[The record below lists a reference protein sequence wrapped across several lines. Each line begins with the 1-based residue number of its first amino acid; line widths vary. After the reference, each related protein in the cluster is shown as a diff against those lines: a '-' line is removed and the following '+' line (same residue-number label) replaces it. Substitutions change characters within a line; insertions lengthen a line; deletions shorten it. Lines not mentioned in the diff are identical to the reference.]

1 MNATPFITEIARQS
15 ILIDGKCYTAHEVRI
30 PEGESQSLLQKR
42 FHAEYGADSF
52 QASLADFLAEWF
64 DDSTTVLVH
73 TSGSTGTPKP
83 LRVKKQRMMQSAMLT
98 IRFLGLNQG
107 DTALLCM
114 PLKYIA
120 GKMVVVRALV
130 AGLNLLSVTPCG
142 HPLAEINAAPE
153 FAAMIPMQVYNSLQV
168 PAEKECLQQVRHLII
183 GGGAIDST
191 LATELASFPHA
202 VWSTYGMTETL
213 SHIAL
218 RRLNGPDASDWYTPF
233 QGVKVSLSPE
243 NTLTIEAPAV
253 CAEKLTTNDIC
264 EFNAQGQFHILGR
277 KDNTIN
283 TGGVKVQI
291 EQVENALK
299 TALPVPFMVTAVP
312 DPKFGERIVLLLESE
327 ENTDVSPLL
336 AQAYNQLPTYWR
348 PKQTFFVRHLP
359 QTETGKP
366 DRATARKVA
375 QEIART
381 KKK

>member
-1 MNATPFITEIARQS
+1 MKENRQ
-15 ILIDGKCYTAHEVRI
+15 
-30 PEGESQSLLQKR
+30 
-42 FHAEYGADSF
+42 
-52 QASLADFLAEWF
+52 QASWQACSLILEGKTFSMETYRKGLSSLPDHPYQDLKQFLEEWF
-64 DDSTTVLVH
+64 DESPTLRVY
-73 TSGSTGTPKP
+73 TSGSTGTPKELFVRKEQMMNSAHITCEALQ
-83 LRVKKQRMMQSAMLT
+83 LRK
-98 IRFLGLNQG
+98 G
-107 DTALLCM
+107 DKALLCM
-114 PLKYIA
+114 PLRYIA

-130 AGLNLLSVTPCG
+130 AGLELIVREPSG
-142 HPLAEINAAPE
+142 HPLADVNEHLR
-153 FAAMIPMQVYNSLQV
+153 FAAMIPLQVFNSLAV
-168 PAEKECLQQVRHLII
+168 PQEASRLEDTDILII
-183 GGGAIDST
+183 GGGTIDKQLET
-191 LATELASFPHA
+191 ALRKMKNTIY
-202 VWSTYGMTETL
+202 STYGMTETL

-253 CAEKLTTNDIC
+253 CAEKLITNDIC
-264 EFNAQGQFHILGR
+264 EFNAQGLFHILGR

-336 AQAYNQLPTYWR
+336 AQAYDQLPTYWR

-375 QEIART
+375 QEIAST

>member
-1 MNATPFITEIARQS
+1 
-15 ILIDGKCYTAHEVRI
+15 
-30 PEGESQSLLQKR
+30 
-42 FHAEYGADSF
+42 
-52 QASLADFLAEWF
+52 
-64 DDSTTVLVH
+64 
-73 TSGSTGTPKP
+73 
-83 LRVKKQRMMQSAMLT
+83 
-98 IRFLGLNQG
+98 
-107 DTALLCM
+107 
-114 PLKYIA
+114 
-120 GKMVVVRALV
+120 MVVVRALV
-130 AGLNLLSVTPCG
+130 AGLNLLPVAPCG
-142 HPLAEINAAPE
+142 HPLAEINTAPE

-168 PAEKECLQQVRHLII
+168 SAEKEYLKQVRHLII

-191 LATELASFPHA
+191 LSTELASFPYA

-218 RRLNGPDASDWYTPF
+218 RRLNGPNASDWYTPF
-233 QGVKVSLSPE
+233 QGVKVSLSPG
-243 NTLTIEAPAV
+243 NTLTIEAPAI
-253 CAEKLTTNDIC
+253 CAEKLITNDIC

-312 DPKFGERIVLLLESE
+312 DPKFGECIVLLLESE
-327 ENTDVSPLL
+327 EQTDVPPLL
-336 AQAYNQLPTYWR
+336 AQAYNQLPVYWR
-348 PKQTFFVRHLP
+348 PKQTFFFQHLP

-375 QEIART
+375 LEIAST